1 MAEIELKSISKSFG
15 STEVIK
21 SLDLSISNGEFITI
35 VGPSGCGKST
45 LLRIIAG
52 LENQS
57 TGDVEIDGN
66 VVNNT
71 KASERD
77 LAMVF
82 QSYALYP
89 HLTVQQNLM
98 VPLKLRRLSFLERF
112 PIIGWF
118 MPNRRSKLDEIVSK
132 VQAASETLQI
142 THLLDRKPG
151 QLSGGQQQRVA
162 VGRAMVREP
171 VAFLMDEPLSNL
183 DAGLRVHMRAEIS
196 ELHRDLKTTFIY
208 VTHDQAEA
216 LTMSDRMA
224 VMMDGEILQLDT
236 PNEIYNNPSNIS
248 VAEFVGSPKINILQG
263 ESDEK
268 GEIKC
273 IGIKITDSIKLAQK
287 ENISVGIRPEHM
299 LLVTSND
306 KNVFKG
312 KIVYRENLGSDIFL
326 HLTVNEGEQKIIVR
340 SEPSMVMHSAVGDSV
355 MIGWDEQKVMV
366 FDVDGK
372 NVTMKDI

>member
-1 MAEIELKSISKSFG
+1 MAEIELRNISKSFG

-21 SLDLSISNGEFITI
+21 SLDLSVANGEFITI

-98 VPLKLRRLSFLERF
+98 VPLKLRRLSKLERF
-112 PIIGWF
+112 PIIGWL
-118 MPNRRSKLDEIVSK
+118 MPNRRSKLDEIMNK
-132 VQAASETLQI
+132 VQVASETLQI

-236 PNEIYNNPSNIS
+236 PNEIYNNPSNIR

-263 ESDEK
+263 EYDEK
-268 GEIKC
+268 GNISC
-273 IGIKITDSIKLAQK
+273 FGIKINDSIKLAQK
-287 ENISVGIRPEHM
+287 GNISVGIRPEHM
-299 LLVTSND
+299 ELVSSND

-340 SEPSMVMHSAVGDSV
+340 SEPSMVINSAIGDSV

-372 NVTMKDI
+372 NVTMKNV